1 MLPFGSLVTGV
12 ASDESDGDT
21 TYVDARRAEARAAAV
36 PFRRMAKQ
44 DGAGKPIE
52 RAHACVTPPGRCTPR
67 CDGACKGAGCEQGF
81 GKLSRLQCVPLH
93 KLFAGVATRHAERK
107 GRGRDAQSLRGR
119 RVTHDGRRDQKVKAV
134 SPGGSRALVKRGRGT
149 GRTPVDTWVSIDD
162 CRLPTKHTLTK
173 AERLAIARYLDLR
186 WEGHTPVSQVRYEW
200 TRWRKAHPAAAGD
213 PAEEEAAI
221 FDGEPEEE
229 PEEEDMEFDLF
240 D

>member
-1 MLPFGSLVTGV
+1 M
-12 ASDESDGDT
+12 
-21 TYVDARRAEARAAAV
+21 
-36 PFRRMAKQ
+36 
-44 DGAGKPIE
+44 
-52 RAHACVTPPGRCTPR
+52 
-67 CDGACKGAGCEQGF
+67 
-81 GKLSRLQCVPLH
+81 
-93 KLFAGVATRHAERK
+93 
-107 GRGRDAQSLRGR
+107 
-119 RVTHDGRRDQKVKAV
+119 THDGRRDQKVKAV

-229 PEEEDMEFDLF
+229 PEEEDGPEEEEEAEPEEEGEDVAGEPDAVAAAGMLMGWRPT
-240 D
+240 